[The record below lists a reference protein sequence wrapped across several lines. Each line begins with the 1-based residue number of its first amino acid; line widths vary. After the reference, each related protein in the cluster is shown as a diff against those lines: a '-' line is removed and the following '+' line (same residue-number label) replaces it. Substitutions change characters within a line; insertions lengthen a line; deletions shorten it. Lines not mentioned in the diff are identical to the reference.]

1 MNEIQHAILQIEWPS
16 ISYSWRMVMAVR
28 ILRVRGFTA
37 GGTTEYR
44 TDSTRT
50 RDGEEMEGG
59 LREANMAVLR
69 TREIM
74 ARCYRDDGH
83 NVLKSVDP
91 VPFPGPIWVGDSISF
106 CAVEVRL
113 ADGDRRCAGR
123 VEVKH
128 QGKWGTVCDDYWSMK
143 NAAVVCKQLDCGS
156 AVGAPR
162 YGHFGPGSGPIW
174 MDDVGCNG
182 TESALSDC
190 THRGWGEHDCGHSED
205 AGVMCSVFEGAV
217 EVRLADGGSRCAG
230 RVEVKQQGKWGTVC
244 GHYWSM
250 KDAAVVCK
258 QLGCGSAV
266 GAPQY
271 GHFGRGSGP
280 IWMDDV
286 GCNGTESALSDCTH
300 GGWGE
305 HNCDHILD
313 AGVVCSGAVEVR
325 LADGG
330 RRCAGRV
337 EVKQQGKWGTVCGH
351 CWSMKNAAVVC
362 KQLGC
367 GSAVGAPQYGHFGPG
382 SGPIWMDDVG
392 CNGTESGLSGG
403 FFRLVEGK
411 NRCSGRVEIRDG
423 DLWKSVC
430 DSHFGPKAAD
440 VLCRELQ
447 CGAALPVTGGSHVG
461 EGVGPMW
468 DGELRCVGNESLL
481 TSYTGIRLVNGSTVC
496 AGRVEVQVLG
506 TWGTLCASR
515 WDLSDAHVLC
525 QQLNCG
531 FAESIPGGEH
541 FGRETG
547 PVWRDSFHCDGTEAL
562 LQQCPV
568 TTLGALPCS
577 QGNAAAV
584 ICSGSRRVRLVNGA
598 GRCAGRVEIYS
609 QGIWGTVCDDGWD
622 LSDAAVVC
630 HQLGCGEAVEVAS
643 SARFGEGSGQIWLD
657 GVNCSGAEAALWD
670 CPAGPWGQHDCGH
683 KEDAGVICS
692 EFVALRLENSDGCS
706 GRLQVFYNGTWGSI
720 CSNSITDNTVTLAC
734 KELGCGDGGSLE
746 TRLPSVRV
754 SGPAWLDRVQCGD
767 TNSSFWQCPSTP
779 WNPQS
784 CEYLEEEIHITCN
797 GNRWRQCPN
806 STSCTAREKIRAV
819 GGKDGC
825 SGRVEVWHRG
835 SWGTVCDDSWDMQDA
850 EVACRQLGCGPVV
863 SALHEAAFG
872 MGTGPI
878 WLEQVECRGTE
889 PSLQDCWA
897 RPGDSGACRHKEDAA
912 VRCSDPTRGHQSSS
926 GRVSVPVIMCII
938 LGTLVCLLLA
948 LLAGQV
954 LSARAGRKGSSR
966 AQEPFPEAVYE
977 EIGYSPA
984 WEKRAKFDRSG
995 GCGSSLE
1002 AHPQDPFLWPQP
1014 RADPLKTPSLWSLW
1028 RWGCGSCGESIQV
1041 LIPGEKLSPS
1051 QL

>member
-1 MNEIQHAILQIEWPS
+1 
-16 ISYSWRMVMAVR
+16 MVSEV
-28 ILRVRGFTA
+28 
-37 GGTTEYR
+37 
-44 TDSTRT
+44 
-50 RDGEEMEGG
+50 
-59 LREANMAVLR
+59 
-69 TREIM
+69 
-74 ARCYRDDGH
+74 
-83 NVLKSVDP
+83 
-91 VPFPGPIWVGDSISF
+91 
-106 CAVEVRL
+106 VE
-113 ADGDRRCAGR
+113 
-123 VEVKH
+123 
-128 QGKWGTVCDDYWSMK
+128 
-143 NAAVVCKQLDCGS
+143 
-156 AVGAPR
+156 
-162 YGHFGPGSGPIW
+162 
-174 MDDVGCNG
+174 
-182 TESALSDC
+182 LS
-190 THRGWGEHDCGHSED
+190 
-205 AGVMCSVFEGAV
+205 
-217 EVRLADGGSRCAG
+217 
-230 RVEVKQQGKWGTVC
+230 
-244 GHYWSM
+244 
-250 KDAAVVCK
+250 
-258 QLGCGSAV
+258 
-266 GAPQY
+266 
-271 GHFGRGSGP
+271 
-280 IWMDDV
+280 
-286 GCNGTESALSDCTH
+286 
-300 GGWGE
+300 
-305 HNCDHILD
+305 
-313 AGVVCSGAVEVR
+313 
-325 LADGG
+325 
-330 RRCAGRV
+330 
-337 EVKQQGKWGTVCGH
+337 
-351 CWSMKNAAVVC
+351 
-362 KQLGC
+362 
-367 GSAVGAPQYGHFGPG
+367 
-382 SGPIWMDDVG
+382 
-392 CNGTESGLSGG
+392 
-403 FFRLVEGK
+403 LV
-411 NRCSGRVEIRDG
+411 
-423 DLWKSVC
+423 
-430 DSHFGPKAAD
+430 
-440 VLCRELQ
+440 
-447 CGAALPVTGGSHVG
+447 
-461 EGVGPMW
+461 
-468 DGELRCVGNESLL
+468 VGNISEE
-481 TSYTGIRLVNGSTVC
+481 YTGIRLVNGSTVC

-568 TTLGALPCS
+568 TTLGASPCS

-584 ICSGSRRVRLVNGA
+584 ICSGHEAKLTLCNTSLPSTALAAGLAEDVGVICWGSRRVRLVNGA

-630 HQLGCGEAVEVAS
+630 HQLGCGEAVEVAG

-683 KEDAGVICS
+683 KEDAGVVCS

-734 KELGCGDGGSLE
+734 KELGCGDRGSLE
-746 TRLPSVRV
+746 TRLPSGRV
-754 SGPAWLDRVQCGD
+754 SGPAWLDHVQCGE

-797 GNRWRQCPN
+797 
-806 STSCTAREKIRAV
+806 AREKIRAV
-819 GGKDGC
+819 GGKDEC

-850 EVACRQLGCGPVV
+850 EVACRQLGCGPAV

-954 LSARAGRKGSSR
+954 LSARAGRRGSRR

-984 WEKRAKFDRSG
+984 WEKRARFDRSG

-1002 AHPQDPFLWPQP
+1002 AHPQDPFLLAP
-1014 RADPLKTPSLWSLW
+1014 T
-1028 RWGCGSCGESIQV
+1028 ES
-1041 LIPGEKLSPS
+1041 
-1051 QL
+1051 